1 MEDLSFR
8 SFGTSLS
15 DLEIDFGQPSRPEL
29 VSAILEGCHTS
40 NGNSGD
46 DKFNFWEFTLGD
58 RIAAL
63 MRIAASDN
71 QQFFSMVFACR
82 ETDCGEQMEVDL
94 SIQALLMLQE
104 EASEAGTISA
114 SLGGRS
120 LEFRK
125 PTGED
130 QRTWLDQS
138 FDDEVEASMALL
150 RALQLA
156 PLRQAELETITEV
169 EFEQIDQSMREAD
182 PLVDFHVITYC
193 PTCETEQRFAIDLQ
207 AHILKRL
214 RETQHQLVR
223 DIHRL
228 ALNYHWDERQVL
240 SVPPRRRAYYL
251 SLLEE
256 EL

>member
-46 DKFNFWEFTLGD
+46 DQFNFWEFTLGD

-104 EASEAGTISA
+104 EASAA
-114 SLGGRS
+114 
-120 LEFRK
+120 
-125 PTGED
+125 
-130 QRTWLDQS
+130 
-138 FDDEVEASMALL
+138 
-150 RALQLA
+150 
-156 PLRQAELETITEV
+156 
-169 EFEQIDQSMREAD
+169 
-182 PLVDFHVITYC
+182 
-193 PTCETEQRFAIDLQ
+193 
-207 AHILKRL
+207 
-214 RETQHQLVR
+214 
-223 DIHRL
+223 
-228 ALNYHWDERQVL
+228 
-240 SVPPRRRAYYL
+240 
-251 SLLEE
+251 
-256 EL
+256 